1 MTKEEQIK
9 LQKKIGERLKSIR
22 VAKGMSMPQLSHM
35 VEMDAG
41 WIGRIERG
49 QVNPG
54 AVLIV
59 RIARALECQPGDL
72 LNDL

>member
-1 MTKEEQIK
+1 MTKEEQK
-9 LQKKIGERLKSIR
+9 QLQKKIGERLR
-22 VAKGMSMPQLSHM
+22 AMREAKGLSMPKLSHII
-35 VEMDAG
+35 EMDAG

-49 QVNPG
+49 TANPS
-54 AVLIV
+54 AAIII